1 MLQVDMTANTRN
13 TFGKGAARVIRR
25 AGKTP
30 AVLYGPKTDP
40 LALELNTKDFTK
52 GLLFINRRNAVVS
65 LNVDDG
71 SATKHVMV
79 KEIQA
84 DPIHD
89 TLVHA
94 DFVEISL
101 EDEMSLAVPI
111 KLVGKAKGV
120 DLGGEMHI
128 PVTTVQLVGKPL
140 DIPDFIEIDVTSLN
154 IGDKLSCA
162 DLNIP
167 AGISMLT
174 DGDVTCVS
182 VTTMSIAPIEEEE
195 EEVEAEAAPAEE
207 NAEPAAE

>member
-1 MLQVDMTANTRN
+1 MLKVDMTAQTRN

-40 LALELNTKDFTK
+40 MALELNTKDFTK

-65 LNVDDG
+65 LSVDDG

-84 DPIHD
+84 HPIHD

-101 EDEMSLAVPI
+101 DADMSLSVPL
-111 KLVGKAKGV
+111 KFTGKAKGV
-120 DLGGEMHI
+120 DLGGEMHN
-128 PVTTVQLVGKPL
+128 PVSEVLLTGKPL
-140 DIPDFIEIDVTSLN
+140 DIPDFIEIDVTSLS
-154 IGDKLSCA
+154 IGDSLSCA
-162 DLNIP
+162 DLDIP
-167 AGISMLT
+167 AGVSMVT
-174 DGDVTCVS
+174 DGSKICAS
-182 VTTMSIAPIEEEE
+182 VTTMHASAADEDD
-195 EEVEAEAAPAEE
+195 AEA
-207 NAEPAAE
+207 PAAEEKAETAAE